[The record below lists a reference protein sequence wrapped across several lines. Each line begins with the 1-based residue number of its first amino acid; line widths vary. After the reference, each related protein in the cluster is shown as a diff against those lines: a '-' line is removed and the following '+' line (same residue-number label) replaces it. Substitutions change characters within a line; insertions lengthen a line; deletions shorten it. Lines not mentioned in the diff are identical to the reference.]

1 MNSDR
6 GLTKGKK
13 IIIISM
19 MSVIAVFLLIIAI
32 IITFKVDDS
41 RTIMIYMSGTNLET
55 DNGLATAD
63 LSGIVPEKID
73 LEKNNVLLYTG
84 GTKRWHNDYISSGE
98 NAIFQLTKDGF
109 VKVKK
114 YDMSNMSDDETLT
127 TFLNYGYDNYK
138 TGKYDLIL
146 WDHGGAIMGSIQD
159 DYNEDFDSISL
170 YEFDKAFKAS
180 RFNSNNKLET
190 IIFRTCLNGTFEM
203 ATVLSPYAEYMV
215 ASEEITR
222 GASSFNVLGFL
233 NNIKDHKKLN
243 GKEFGELF
251 IDAYKE
257 QMKGMEAY
265 FNRECDST
273 YSIINLSKISGLM
286 SRMNSFFAKVDAD
299 KNYKDIARVRS
310 TMHQYAKDSANETV
324 YDTVDLYELVDNLK
338 MYSTGEAESLKR
350 YLKNDVVLYNW
361 STNSHSNG
369 LSIYFPYY
377 GTEKWKEYF
386 FTIYDNITV
395 SNDYKN
401 FITVFNDNKKN
412 SKNAYTFSLTSK
424 DIIQDKKEFKIKL
437 SNEEQEN
444 YTKAGY
450 IIFNKES
457 DGYFTPIYRAEDATL
472 DKDGYLTTNITNR
485 IIKVIDENTNEAD
498 YFTALKI
505 ESNNKKYNEYTTP
518 VMLYNI
524 NVDGYFE
531 GDSGAMTVNSGNAHF
546 IVDNDGNVRISD
558 VYIVDESED
567 GSNISTRS
575 TMVDIDSY
583 TSIMFTKFRYKI
595 LDENGNYTTNWE
607 SNKIKYL
614 TEVKKGKY
622 HFETASLDEGDYYC
636 VFAIFDSQDNV
647 YYSDLISIK

>member
-32 IITFKVDDS
+32 IIAFKVDDS

-159 DYNEDFDSISL
+159 DYNEDFDTISL

-233 NNIKDHKKLN
+233 NNIKDHKK
-243 GKEFGELF
+243 
-251 IDAYKE
+251 
-257 QMKGMEAY
+257 
-265 FNRECDST
+265 
-273 YSIINLSKISGLM
+273 
-286 SRMNSFFAKVDAD
+286 
-299 KNYKDIARVRS
+299 
-310 TMHQYAKDSANETV
+310 
-324 YDTVDLYELVDNLK
+324 
-338 MYSTGEAESLKR
+338 
-350 YLKNDVVLYNW
+350 
-361 STNSHSNG
+361 
-369 LSIYFPYY
+369 
-377 GTEKWKEYF
+377 
-386 FTIYDNITV
+386 
-395 SNDYKN
+395 
-401 FITVFNDNKKN
+401 
-412 SKNAYTFSLTSK
+412 
-424 DIIQDKKEFKIKL
+424 
-437 SNEEQEN
+437 
-444 YTKAGY
+444 
-450 IIFNKES
+450 
-457 DGYFTPIYRAEDATL
+457 
-472 DKDGYLTTNITNR
+472 
-485 IIKVIDENTNEAD
+485 
-498 YFTALKI
+498 
-505 ESNNKKYNEYTTP
+505 
-518 VMLYNI
+518 
-524 NVDGYFE
+524 
-531 GDSGAMTVNSGNAHF
+531 
-546 IVDNDGNVRISD
+546 
-558 VYIVDESED
+558 
-567 GSNISTRS
+567 
-575 TMVDIDSY
+575 
-583 TSIMFTKFRYKI
+583 
-595 LDENGNYTTNWE
+595 
-607 SNKIKYL
+607 
-614 TEVKKGKY
+614 
-622 HFETASLDEGDYYC
+622 
-636 VFAIFDSQDNV
+636 
-647 YYSDLISIK
+647 